1 MLCSRAVLYMEKNF
15 SVREDSTCFSF
26 LMCYDKEKCIGGEK
40 RTMSREKYQ
49 STVLGREI
57 RKFRI
62 RNHITQKTLGDRIG
76 VSGNTIHLWETRI
89 VKPNVIYLLQLSR
102 VMDQPLSNLIEYAT
116 LLWNEEKKDD

>member
-1 MLCSRAVLYMEKNF
+1 
-15 SVREDSTCFSF
+15 
-26 LMCYDKEKCIGGEK
+26 
-40 RTMSREKYQ
+40 MSREKYQ